1 MSIPCSNCFQ
11 LFLLMK
17 PDDYQLSDYIY
28 ETLMNTTTMYI
39 PYQHRQS
46 LYLCTMQNM
55 WIQNLKYLVKLLR
68 LQLRKS
74 CVAWYLHCYSKWGP
88 KYEKAIPNQ
97 VCTYTIILG
106 HLRPAFLQRG
116 S

>member
-1 MSIPCSNCFQ
+1 MTRMKKIELPFSDMFYLFIYTFGSIKISAQFFKANSIGSMSIPCSNCFQ

-46 LYLCTMQNM
+46 LYLLCRICGYKTLSI
-55 WIQNLKYLVKLLR
+55 W
-68 LQLRKS
+68 
-74 CVAWYLHCYSKWGP
+74 
-88 KYEKAIPNQ
+88 
-97 VCTYTIILG
+97 
-106 HLRPAFLQRG
+106 
-116 S
+116 